1 MSNAVKQVNQQE
13 QSEEV
18 LKAQIEALR
27 AQLKVAKASK
37 PKVTCQVKTTSKGAV
52 GFVINGLGIPKFF
65 YKQHALMLLGDTEEA
80 AKLRAEMVAW
90 INAQANLTE
99 KE

>member
-27 AQLKVAKASK
+27 AQLKAAKASK